1 MASGGWSSDSRFSA
15 RLFWLWGVFS
25 DILFLVAQAGD
36 LRARYKRLLREWG
49 QTKEDRQEGAEQRR
63 REDVKN
69 EILHVDKEWLALLG
83 ERLELLSHEPIDAGE
98 FHSTLTGLLTE
109 KIRLLEFVKLGPEES
124 ESPSSAA

>member
-1 MASGGWSSDSRFSA
+1 M
-15 RLFWLWGVFS
+15 FS